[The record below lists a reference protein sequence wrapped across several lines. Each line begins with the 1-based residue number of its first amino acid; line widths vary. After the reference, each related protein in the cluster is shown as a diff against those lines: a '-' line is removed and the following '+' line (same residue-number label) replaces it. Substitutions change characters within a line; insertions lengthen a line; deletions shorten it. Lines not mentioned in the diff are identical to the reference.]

1 MRVLFDIDVIFD
13 VLLQREP
20 FVANAATLL
29 NAVELGQ
36 IHGYLA
42 PHAVTTIHYL
52 VAKHLGQAGAREVVA
67 RLLRLFDIAIARR
80 VVFDTATQSKIRDFE
95 DAVQT
100 EYVLHL
106 GLDAIVTRNLD
117 DYRAAGV
124 IVYSPDEV
132 VAWLHRQSA
141 DEG

>member
-67 RLLRLFDIAIARR
+67 RLLRLFDIAIAGR

-106 GLDAIVTRNLD
+106 GLAAIVARNLD

>member
-1 MRVLFDIDVIFD
+1 VRVLFDIDVIFD

-67 RLLRLFDIAIARR
+67 RLLRLFDIAIAGR
-80 VVFDTATQSKIRDFE
+80 VAFDTATQSKIRDFE